1 MKFNFNK
8 TLISNLNLELT
19 LTSGQTFAWQKYDD
33 FYVGSFINSAIVVKQ
48 VGAELFWQTYP
59 EKDNFEFFENYF
71 NLNSDHE
78 KAIQEI
84 AKDPKIQPVLE
95 DYSDIRILNQNFEQT
110 MLSFILASNKN
121 IKAIKKSLNY
131 FQDKYNNQINADGFK
146 VKLFPK
152 PEFFNDLKLEDYKPS
167 GVGYRAKYLKHAAE
181 HLVTKK
187 IKKHEVEDLQRDE
200 LIKINGIGN
209 KVADCIMTFSLGYK
223 EITPIDIWT
232 ERVVRN
238 IYKNN
243 KSKNYKQIRQWFKR
257 KFGQNTALAGQILFE
272 YMRNVH
278 IGVSK

>member
-8 TLISNLNLELT
+8 TKISNLNLEQT
-19 LTSGQTFAWQKYDD
+19 LTSGQTFAWHKYDD
-33 FYVGSFINSAIVVKQ
+33 FYVGSFIESAMVVKQ
-48 VGAELFWQTYP
+48 VEEEIFWQTYP
-59 EKDNFEFFENYF
+59 EKDNIEFFRNYF
-71 NLNSDHE
+71 NLNSNHG

-84 AKDPKIQPVLE
+84 SKDSKIQPALKN
-95 DYSDIRILNQNFEQT
+95 YSDIRILNQNFEQT

-131 FQDKYNNQINADGFK
+131 FQNKYNNQINTDGLG

-152 PEFFNDLKLEDYKPS
+152 PEFFHDLKLEDYKPS

-181 HLVTKK
+181 NLVSGS
-187 IKKHEVEDLQRDE
+187 IQKHEIEDQQRDE

-238 IYKNN
+238 IYKNT
-243 KSKNYKQIRQWFKR
+243 KSKNYKQIRKWFKR
-257 KFGQNTALAGQILFE
+257 KFGKNTALAGQILFE
-272 YMRNVH
+272 YLRNMK
-278 IGVSK
+278 ISL